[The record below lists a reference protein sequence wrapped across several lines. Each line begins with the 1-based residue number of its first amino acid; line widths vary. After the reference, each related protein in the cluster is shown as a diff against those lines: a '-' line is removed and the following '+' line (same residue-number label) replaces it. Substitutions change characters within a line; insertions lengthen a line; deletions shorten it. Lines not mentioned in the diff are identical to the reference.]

1 MQVWMKITQCLMIF
15 IRAWVTS
22 SQCWVDFMQPL
33 PIFVRGFTGIS
44 FGLDQGVMSLALRR
58 GGRRRAMAW
67 RNHASNWCEAAAPAW
82 PNWRRL
88 W

>member
-1 MQVWMKITQCLMIF
+1 MQVWMKITQRLMIF

-22 SQCWVDFMQPL
+22 SQCWADFMQPL

-44 FGLDQGVMSLALRR
+44 FGLDQGVRSLALRR

-67 RNHASNWCEAAAPAW
+67 RRVSRPSLL
-82 PNWRRL
+82 PNSLTRA
-88 W
+88 